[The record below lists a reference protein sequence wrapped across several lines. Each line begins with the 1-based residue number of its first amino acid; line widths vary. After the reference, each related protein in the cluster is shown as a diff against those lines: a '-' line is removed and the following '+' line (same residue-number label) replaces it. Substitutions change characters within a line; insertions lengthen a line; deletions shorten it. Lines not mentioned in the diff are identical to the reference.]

1 MAKQIKIR
9 IFPDGSV
16 QAITENIKGKQC
28 LQYIQPLEK
37 ALEARVVDSEFTKD
51 YYETVAQ
58 VQPEIQET
66 EVVKNGK

>member
-37 ALEARVVDSEFTKD
+37 ALEARVVYSEFTKD
-51 YYETVAQ
+51 YYEAVAQ
-58 VQPEIQET
+58 VQPEIQAT
-66 EVVKNGK
+66 EVVKNGQ

>member
-9 IFPDGSV
+9 VFPDGSV

-51 YYETVAQ
+51 YYEAVEQ
-58 VQPEIQET
+58 VQPQIQET
-66 EVVKNGK
+66 EVVKNGQ